1 MVLFVVVVVVVV
13 VVSGKWLF
21 VVLTRVSVSAVLPW
35 SVLSDLLSSE
45 NLYLFVLLF
54 FPFFSPRN
62 AFLQPRHSPAG
73 LDTALLPERV
83 ASSLKAFCRL
93 HFDTE
98 GPPYSAGIEPR
109 CDLPITGPALYR

>member
-1 MVLFVVVVVVVV
+1 MVLFVVVV

-21 VVLTRVSVSAVLPW
+21 IVLTRVSVSAVLPW
-35 SVLSDLLSSE
+35 SVLSDLLFNE
-45 NLYLFVLLF
+45 NLYLFVVVLSF
-54 FPFFSPRN
+54 FPHNP
-62 AFLQPRHSPAG
+62 FLQPRHSPAG

-98 GPPYSAGIEPR
+98 GLPYSAGIVPF
-109 CDLPITGPALYR
+109 CDLPVTGPALYR